1 MKVLMFKDPEVW
13 DILKILAALL
23 HVGNIKYNGIYI
35 FIYFVLLKSFWYCI
49 FLDSNQC

>member
-35 FIYFVLLKSFWYCI
+35 YVFTLFYWRASDIV
-49 FLDSNQC
+49 FL